1 MAEVTVGMDAA
12 RAEPEMA
19 EHNRGMVPRLPV
31 TVLRQAL
38 ATEVLQMAAF
48 SHLDSTATM
57 LISATRSPLS
67 KFINRVLLEA
77 GAAEAEIRT

>member
-12 RAEPEMA
+12 RVEREMA
-19 EHNRGMVPRLPV
+19 EHNRGMVLRLPV

-38 ATEVLQMAAF
+38 ATEVQEMVAF

-57 LISATRSPLS
+57 PISATRSPLS
-67 KFINRVLLEA
+67 KFTNRVHLEEE
-77 GAAEAEIRT
+77 AAEAEIRT